1 MHSFYN
7 RNMVSL
13 HFASRF
19 SLSLRKEL
27 LTLGKEVDALI
38 SSCSLPT
45 NAFFHYLEKAGDF
58 YLDSEREQS
67 IAKIGVPYLIKEKT
81 LEEHIQDIEH
91 CTFFTLREEEKEDFL
106 SLMQRDDLPRSLVYC
121 FLIFIFFFRGG
132 IDHSF
137 FFLMTLLIGKT
148 FWSDDIASFLLTIIC
163 LDKVPTTLMFYPE
176 GVERPLNSEVYFL
189 LTSLKNRLQ
198 EHKEVK

>member
-7 RNMVSL
+7 RNMDSL

-27 LTLGKEVDALI
+27 LTLGREVDTLI
-38 SSCSLPT
+38 SSYSLPT

-67 IAKIGVPYLIKEKT
+67 IAKIGVPHLIKEKT
-81 LEEHIQDIEH
+81 LEEHILDIEH
-91 CTFFTLREEEKEDFL
+91 CTFFTLREEERKDFL

-121 FLIFIFFFRGG
+121 FLTFIFFFRGG

-189 LTSLKNRLQ
+189 LKLLKNKLQ
-198 EHKEVK
+198 EHKEVE